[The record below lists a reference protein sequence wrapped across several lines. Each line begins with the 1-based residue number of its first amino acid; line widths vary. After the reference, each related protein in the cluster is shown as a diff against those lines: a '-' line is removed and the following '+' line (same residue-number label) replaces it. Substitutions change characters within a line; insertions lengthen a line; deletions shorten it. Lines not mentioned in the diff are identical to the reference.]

1 MYEDAMRSAQ
11 VRTSRN
17 QSQMRTRNRDSI
29 FDSELDYSGSAKQ
42 SKVRS
47 YLSEMVDPC
56 KTVEADGTRYLHVDT
71 PKTATVSRAFTAEIP
86 SLKEKTVA
94 REKTASIPKV
104 KAASREEATKLRNA
118 KASFPI
124 ATITLTIIC
133 TLLAMVMVY
142 SFTQKHEAA
151 AELSALEQ
159 TVEYL
164 KAENRELSVSVE
176 KKDNLA
182 LIEQL
187 ARNEYGMVGEEE
199 LQKRYLSMSGEDYVR
214 ALEVED
220 ETPGVFAT
228 ILSAIGINFGN
239 LSEYGK

>member
-11 VRTSRN
+11 GRTNRN

-71 PKTATVSRAFTAEIP
+71 PKAASVSRTFTSEIP
-86 SLKEKTVA
+86 AAK
-94 REKTASIPKV
+94 EKTASIPKV

-142 SFTQKHEAA
+142 SFTQKHETA
-151 AELSALEQ
+151 AELSALEE
-159 TVEYL
+159 TVERL
-164 KAENRELSVSVE
+164 SAENHELSVSLE

-199 LQKRYLSMSGEDYVR
+199 LQKRYLDMSGEDYVR
-214 ALEVED
+214 TLAVED
-220 ETPGVFAT
+220 ETPGIFAT

-239 LSEYGK
+239 VSEYGK